1 MIVPI
6 GRPWYPLPSPPT
18 RPPRAGPS
26 GPALAICSPCPKPGL
41 MFCGHHRR
49 MRNKY
54 SLLLLVSIAALAT
67 ACSSGPSATTS
78 VPPGAGSTVI
88 ASGTGP
94 SQSGPGRLSGGA
106 TQTSDAAGVTIAVTW
121 AGPSAGAVFEV
132 QMDNHMIDLGSVDL
146 TKATLTNDRGERLS
160 SPASQ

>member
-1 MIVPI
+1 
-6 GRPWYPLPSPPT
+6 
-18 RPPRAGPS
+18 
-26 GPALAICSPCPKPGL
+26 
-41 MFCGHHRR
+41 
-49 MRNKY
+49 MRNMY
-54 SLLLLVSIAALAT
+54 SGLLLVSIAAFAS
-67 ACSSGPSATTS
+67 ACGSAPSATTS
-78 VPPGAGSTVI
+78 VPPVAGSTVT

-94 SQSGPGRLSGGA
+94 SQSGPYRLSGSA

-160 SPASQ
+160 GPVSQGGSSGHHRDDKLLFGASSAAFFASANWVQLELPAVGDGSPRDFKWNLS